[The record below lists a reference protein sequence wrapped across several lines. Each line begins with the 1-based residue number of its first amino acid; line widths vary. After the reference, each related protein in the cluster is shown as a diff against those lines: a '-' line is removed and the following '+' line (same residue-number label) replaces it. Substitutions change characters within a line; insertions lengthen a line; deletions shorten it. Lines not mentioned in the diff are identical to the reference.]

1 MVEKSADIQTLAP
14 RLSYVEDQAK
24 WLMDNRG
31 SGGGGVDQKLWR
43 ATVQGAEEGFSW
55 SEEPWTQTDLIYGPD
70 STNQMSMHQTVFG
83 TNSAPAIASQDG
95 KGFYGRVFPSDDIRW
110 NYDESGTRSLV
121 DDLFA
126 GPDFVAALRALDTS
140 LCRAIWHTDT
150 SQIGYSRDDTIIG
163 KLEQLRDDLQEGL
176 QSLRDDFNW
185 QNNFVEGQ
193 LDAIRA
199 RLAAG
204 GL

>member
-1 MVEKSADIQTLAP
+1 MAEKSADIQTIAP

-43 ATVQGAEEGFSW
+43 ATLEGAEAGFSW
-55 SEEPWTQTDLIYGPD
+55 SEEPWQANLIYGPD
-70 STNQMSMHQTVFG
+70 SPNHLSMHQTIFG
-83 TNSAPAIASQDG
+83 TNSAPAIACQDG
-95 KGFYGRVFPSDDIRW
+95 KGFYGRVFPDTDIRW
-110 NYDESGTRSLV
+110 SYDESETRSLV
-121 DDLFA
+121 DDIFA
-126 GPDFVAALRALDTS
+126 GPDFVSALRDLNTS

-150 SQIGYSRDDTIIG
+150 SKIGYAHADTIIG
-163 KLEQLRDDLQEGL
+163 KLEKLQQDLEDGL

-193 LDAIRA
+193 LNTIRA